1 MSVFP
6 ASLQHYVAPF
16 YTDYERISISGNYI
30 LESPG
35 QNVKPLT
42 REQSQK
48 LNLV

>member
-1 MSVFP
+1 MCVFP

-30 LESPG
+30 LESAG

-42 REQSQK
+42 REQSEK